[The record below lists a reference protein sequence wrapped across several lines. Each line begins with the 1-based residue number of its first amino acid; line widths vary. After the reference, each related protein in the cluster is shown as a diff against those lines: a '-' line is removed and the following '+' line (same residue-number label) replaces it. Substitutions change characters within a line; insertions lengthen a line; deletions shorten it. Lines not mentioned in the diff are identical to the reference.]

1 MRRRTS
7 PAKDRRPAAG
17 GHRSPGPLLLALL
30 CTAQFVT
37 LLDFSIV
44 TVALPEIA
52 LDLEISPTLLPWVLN
67 AYGLAIA
74 ALLVFGGRLADLLG
88 RREIFF
94 AGMAIFGLTSL
105 LGGFA
110 QDPTFLISM
119 RALQGVGA
127 ALVTPAALSIVT
139 TVYTDP
145 RERGRALG
153 IWGAVLASG
162 LTAGLVFGAV
172 ITETLGWRWVLWVTV
187 PVAVLALVLTP
198 ILLPTSPRSRS
209 GRLDLPGATL
219 AVAGLAALVLGIG
232 QVETA
237 GLSARSLLPMLAS
250 AALLVGY
257 VWWERR
263 AAQPLTPPSL
273 LGRRS
278 VVTAN
283 LVSVAGN
290 AAMAPAWVLLSLHLQ
305 LVHGLGAL
313 VAGMLLVPAAA
324 AIAAGS
330 GTLAPRLLRSLSRR
344 ALIVGGMALCT
355 AGMLALA
362 LSLDDAVAWGWTL
375 PGGILAGLGYGLS
388 FTAWA
393 LVGVDDIPERHQGI
407 ASGLL
412 VTSQEVGAA
421 IGIALAVAFAAYAG
435 AQADGSPDQLA
446 HGYRIAVFSLVVVA
460 AIGALLGR
468 LLPRGGAAVSGGPDV
483 PARLVAASEEPVR
496 A

>member
-1 MRRRTS
+1 MTVRTS
-7 PAKDRRPAAG
+7 PAGTRGPG
-17 GHRSPGPLLLALL
+17 GRSSRSPGPLLLAVL

-52 LDLEISPTLLPWVLN
+52 LDLDIGSTLLPWVLN

-74 ALLVFGGRLADLLG
+74 ALLVFGGRLADLFG

-94 AGMAIFGLTSL
+94 TGMALFGLTSL
-105 LGGFA
+105 LAGFA
-110 QDPTFLISM
+110 QDPAFLVGM

-145 RERGRALG
+145 RERSRALG

-172 ITETLGWRWVLWVTV
+172 ITEALGWRWVLWVTV
-187 PVAVLALVLTP
+187 PVTVTALVLTP
-198 ILLPTSPRSRS
+198 FLLPMSRRPES
-209 GRLDLPGATL
+209 GKLDLPGAGL
-219 AVAGLAALVLGIG
+219 AVTGLAALVLGIG
-232 QVETA
+232 QLEAA
-237 GLSARSLLPMLAS
+237 GLSASSLLPILAS
-250 AALLVGY
+250 GVLLVGY
-257 VWWERR
+257 VRWERR
-263 AAQPLTPPSL
+263 AAQPLTPLSL
-273 LGRRS
+273 LGSRA
-278 VVTAN
+278 VVSAN

-290 AAMAPAWVLLSLHLQ
+290 AAMAPAWVLLSLHMQ

-313 VAGMLLVPAAA
+313 VAGMLLVPAAL
-324 AIAAGS
+324 AIAGGS
-330 GTLAPRLLRSLSRR
+330 GMLAQRLLRRLSPRT
-344 ALIVGGMALCT
+344 LIIAGMAVC
-355 AGMLALA
+355 AVGMLALA
-362 LSLDDAVAWGWTL
+362 LSLDDAIPWGWTL
-375 PGGILAGLGYGLS
+375 PGGIIAGLGYGLS

-393 LVGVDDIPERHQGI
+393 LVGVDRIPEHHQGI

-435 AQADGSPDQLA
+435 AEDMDSPDQLA
-446 HGYRIAVFSLVVVA
+446 HGYRIAVVCLVVVA
-460 AIGALLGR
+460 AIGAILGR
-468 LLPRGGAAVSGGPDV
+468 LAPRGNPSPGPSAGESLEPASG
-483 PARLVAASEEPVR
+483 EQVR